1 MQGNGSNNFAPANH
15 AVTHSQVLILSCL
28 LQKELP
34 QTMEYPIDVNKKG
47 RFIVIKQLNHKLQYV
62 QTNQEV
68 VDWGKRKTL
77 NYEAD
82 WNKLKETFKLEPTVQ
97 MPGGK
102 VFRVLGE
109 DLTNSPSR
117 FPRTIN
123 NATDNTFDK
132 FMDDVC
138 KYDEENPPEFVMFFL
153 MSHGFENGDFLLASE
168 GQTINRQ
175 EVSDPPCCQREPNE
189 RHSRQGACFARNI
202 FKDVI
207 KRVCDAYPKEIPK
220 IFIIQCCRGSEE
232 KNIEG
237 VGQPLVISN
246 PSDNELFI
254 PDYPN
259 TLVLRASVEGYVAHV
274 KRQSATGSN
283 RVNGSLLIQYLCKA
297 ITDLMDTDIPEY
309 KNLLSIIEQMITDK
323 KVKTEQSV
331 VDQQRQLLR
340 SLKERREDL
349 TGGWIMNICQ
359 RTTAL
364 VANYLFVEVILN
376 RNELGRLVG
385 LTYEKAP
392 AELRLPKYRQE
403 FPKALEDYK
412 QENPNLAE
420 NADQIKLYCSSGR
433 WNSWHVFWYMWL
445 NVRSDPGGK
454 DYLVKNMPT
463 EQKEAKSLQEALDAI
478 IEDIH
483 DLEPY
488 SKQQPQVSS
497 TLSQKLSCIE
507 LMESIDQQQ
516 QQYLV

>member
-1 MQGNGSNNFAPANH
+1 MGDTTT
-15 AVTHSQVLILSCL
+15 V
-28 LQKELP
+28 
-34 QTMEYPIDVNKKG
+34 KKG
-47 RFIVIKQLNHKLQYV
+47 RFVVIKQVTHNLHYHP
-62 QTNQEV
+62 TNAYDYNWKNREP
-68 VDWGKRKTL
+68 L
-77 NYEAD
+77 NYEDD
-82 WNKLKETFKLEPTVQ
+82 WKELKKTFKLEPELQ

-102 VFRVLGE
+102 VVRVLGE
-109 DLTNSPSR
+109 DLTNTPA
-117 FPRTIN
+117 PNTGEP
-123 NATDNTFDK
+123 TDNTFDK

-153 MSHGFENGDFLLASE
+153 MSHGFENGDFLLASK

-175 EVSDPPCCQREPNE
+175 EISDPPCCRNEPNK
-189 RHSRQGACFARNI
+189 RHSRQGPCFARNV

-207 KRVCDAYPKEIPK
+207 KRICDAYPREIPK
-220 IFIIQCCRGSEE
+220 IFIIQCCRGSEKE
-232 KNIEG
+232 NIEG

-309 KNLLSIIEQMITDK
+309 KNLLSIIEQKISEQED
-323 KVKTEQSV
+323 KTEQSV

-454 DYLVKNMPT
+454 DYLVKSMPT

-488 SKQQPQVSS
+488 SKQQPHVSS